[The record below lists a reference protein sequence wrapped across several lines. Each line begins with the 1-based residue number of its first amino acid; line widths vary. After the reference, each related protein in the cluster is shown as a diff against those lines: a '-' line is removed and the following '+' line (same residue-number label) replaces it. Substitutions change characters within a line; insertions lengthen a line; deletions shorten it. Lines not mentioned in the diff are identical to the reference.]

1 MVKIGIFSDT
11 HIGRSVPKAIGELR
25 REAFKKAFTQAIN
38 VFIQEKVDYI
48 IHCGDV
54 FERETMNPS
63 DSIFVKNEFQ
73 RLIDSL
79 SKDTKIF
86 VVRGNHDGTP
96 VNNAL
101 NYIEHPLAKY
111 FKIIGEKTLEN
122 KIEFYEESNF
132 ILTGM
137 GYTPYPTYKF
147 KTIQEKIKKAL
158 KASKAQHKI
167 FLLHAFIDGHH
178 NLPPGV
184 PEHQKIPIEE
194 LKNLEVNL
202 IIAGHNHTG
211 KNEKIDEITFL
222 TPGSTEC
229 YDLAENEPHGIYILE
244 LNEKEELQFKTI
256 EPMNVIETIKIDGG
270 EAVKNSDWFIS
281 KALIKVEDLIGKI
294 KKINK
299 KGIIRL
305 ILKGLIHDDKYE
317 LENQI
322 REKLNKNAL
331 IIHLEVENQLKEL
344 TESIQTPSI
353 VSKEE
358 FLKTLFEPLGLEA
371 LTNALTLVEEVEV
384 CLEEGGS
391 QRSGLLKD
399 LDRKKFVK
407 KWMEIL
413 GV

>member
-147 KTIQEKIKKAL
+147 KTIQEKIK
-158 KASKAQHKI
+158 
-167 FLLHAFIDGHH
+167 
-178 NLPPGV
+178 
-184 PEHQKIPIEE
+184 
-194 LKNLEVNL
+194 
-202 IIAGHNHTG
+202 
-211 KNEKIDEITFL
+211 
-222 TPGSTEC
+222 
-229 YDLAENEPHGIYILE
+229 
-244 LNEKEELQFKTI
+244 
-256 EPMNVIETIKIDGG
+256 
-270 EAVKNSDWFIS
+270 
-281 KALIKVEDLIGKI
+281 
-294 KKINK
+294 
-299 KGIIRL
+299 
-305 ILKGLIHDDKYE
+305 
-317 LENQI
+317 
-322 REKLNKNAL
+322 
-331 IIHLEVENQLKEL
+331 
-344 TESIQTPSI
+344 
-353 VSKEE
+353 
-358 FLKTLFEPLGLEA
+358 
-371 LTNALTLVEEVEV
+371 
-384 CLEEGGS
+384 
-391 QRSGLLKD
+391 
-399 LDRKKFVK
+399 
-407 KWMEIL
+407 
-413 GV
+413 